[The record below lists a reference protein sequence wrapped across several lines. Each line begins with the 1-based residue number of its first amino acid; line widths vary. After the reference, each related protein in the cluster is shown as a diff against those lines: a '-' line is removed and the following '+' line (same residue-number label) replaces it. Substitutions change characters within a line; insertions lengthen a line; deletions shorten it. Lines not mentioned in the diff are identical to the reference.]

1 MEALMIADAMIQL
14 RYNGDH
20 NLWCQIFLKEID
32 PLKVTKEKAAENRAA
47 LLQAAGHLFRE
58 RGIDGV
64 GVAEISKKAGLTHG
78 ALYAQFPSKEALAAE
93 AFTAAS
99 QEGWERINA
108 DREGRSAPLTDLL
121 DHYLS
126 LGHRD
131 NLATS
136 CPMSASASEIGRQD
150 KVVCERFT
158 EFFEQV
164 VAFTERGLG
173 ASPVKAE
180 NHQRAL
186 AMMAAMIGG
195 VAVSRA
201 VAKADPKL
209 SNQILR
215 AVRQVV
221 GELGGEK
228 KPVDGVRR
236 RTTRKRARG

>member
-1 MEALMIADAMIQL
+1 M
-14 RYNGDH
+14 G
-20 NLWCQIFLKEID
+20 
-32 PLKVTKEKAAENRAA
+32 PLKVTKERAAENRAA
-47 LLQAAGHLFRE
+47 LVQAAGHLFRE

-93 AFTAAS
+93 AFAAAS
-99 QEGWERINA
+99 QEGWEQVKA
-108 DREGRSAPLTDLL
+108 DRDGRPATLTDLL

-126 LGHRD
+126 VEHRD

-158 EFFEQV
+158 DCFEQV
-164 VAFTERGLG
+164 VALMQRGLG

-180 NHQRAL
+180 TRQRAL

-195 VAVSRA
+195 VAASRA
-201 VAKADPKL
+201 VAKADSKL
-209 SNQILR
+209 SNEVLS
-215 AVRQVV
+215 AVRRIV
-221 GELGGEK
+221 GELGGEEG
-228 KPVDGVRR
+228 PVDGARGR
-236 RTTRKRARG
+236 TRTTRKRARGSRGAARTALG